1 MIPFR
6 FHVPTRLVVEAGC
19 IGSLGTMLSKYGV
32 TSALIVTD
40 SGVVKA
46 GCVVKVVAS
55 LDASGIRHEVYDGV
69 EQNPTEE
76 NVEEAYAM
84 VSQNGFGAV
93 VAVGGGSAIDTAKAV
108 VALMIEKC
116 DIREL
121 YTREVVGKAPITL
134 VAVPT
139 TAGTGSEVTRSAVIT
154 NKKARVKETIRGDC
168 LYPKIAL
175 VDPELTV
182 SLPKSITAS
191 TGMDALTHAIEAY
204 TTRNA
209 HALSDALAIEA
220 ARLIFG
226 NLRKAVKD
234 GSDIEARSNM
244 CAASTMAGMAFSISG
259 LGMVHAMAEP
269 LGGKFNVP
277 HGVANSVL
285 LPYCLSY
292 NCDAVS
298 VKLAFLSKVLGLCS
312 GYDEEDSESIEAA
325 AVAVVEAVR
334 KLSADVGIPHRI
346 QKVKVTKKEFTDL
359 VGDALKNSCLPA
371 NPKKASREDLKRTYA
386 LILDVE

>member
-1 MIPFR
+1 MNPFK
-6 FHVPTRLVVEAGC
+6 FYVPTRLVIEAGC
-19 IGSLGTMLSKYGV
+19 VSSLGTMLAKQGV
-32 TSALIVTD
+32 KSALIVTD
-40 SGVVKA
+40 RGVMKA
-46 GCVVKVVAS
+46 GCVSKVLSS
-55 LDASGIRHEVYDGV
+55 LEDSGIGDEVYDGV
-69 EQNPTEE
+69 EQNPSEE
-76 NVEEAYAM
+76 NVKEALAM
-84 VSQNGFGAV
+84 LSRNGYGAI

-108 VALMIEKC
+108 VAMMIEKV
-116 DIREL
+116 DIRDL
-121 YTREVVGKAPITL
+121 YSREVVGKAPIIL

-154 NKKARVKETIRGDC
+154 NKEARVKETIRGEC

-175 VDPELTV
+175 VDPELTI
-182 SLPKSITAS
+182 SLPRSITAS
-191 TGMDALTHAIEAY
+191 TGMDAFTHAIEAY

-220 ARLIFG
+220 TRLIFA
-226 NLRKAVKD
+226 NLRKAVSD

-244 CAASTMAGMAFSISG
+244 CVASTLAGMAFSISG

-269 LGGKFNVP
+269 LGGRFNVP
-277 HGVANSVL
+277 HGVANSIL
-285 LPYCLSY
+285 LPYCLNY

-298 VKLAFLSKVLGLCS
+298 KKLAFLARVLGLRS
-312 GYDEEDSESIEAA
+312 SYDEEDSGSVEDA
-325 AVAVVEAVR
+325 AVAVVEAVK

-346 QKVKVTKKEFTDL
+346 QKVTVTKMEFNDL

-386 LILDVE
+386 MVLDVE